1 MPRPPITD
9 WTPVARGYQCSVREP
24 YQDLEVVPDGD
35 RWAWSVVVIDP
46 ATGMFR
52 GAAQG
57 TADTL
62 TAAQSAA
69 LDAATRS
76 G

>member
-1 MPRPPITD
+1 
-9 WTPVARGYQCSVREP
+9 VRKP

-46 ATGMFR
+46 ETGMFR
-52 GAAQG
+52 GKAEG
-57 TADTL
+57 TEDTL

>member
-1 MPRPPITD
+1 MPRPPITP
-9 WTPVARGYQCSVREP
+9 WTPVLRGYQCSVREP

-35 RWAWSVVVIDP
+35 RWAWLIAVIDP
-46 ATGMFR
+46 ETGMFR
-52 GAAQG
+52 RSAQG

-69 LDAATRS
+69 MDAATRS

>member
-52 GAAQG
+52 GAAEG
-57 TADTL
+57 TEDTL